1 MAGNIQDMYNLLQQ
15 LKNNPVSFM
24 ASKKYSIPQ
33 GMTDPGQIIQHLLNT
48 GQVSQNAVNQNFNS
62 PLYRQLYGQRQ

>member
-1 MAGNIQDMYNLLQQ
+1 MIRSIQDAYNLLQE
-15 LKNNPVSFM
+15 LIVDPVGFA
-24 ASKKYSIPQ
+24 ASKKYNVPQ

-48 GQVSQNAVNQNFNS
+48 GQITQNDVNKRFNS